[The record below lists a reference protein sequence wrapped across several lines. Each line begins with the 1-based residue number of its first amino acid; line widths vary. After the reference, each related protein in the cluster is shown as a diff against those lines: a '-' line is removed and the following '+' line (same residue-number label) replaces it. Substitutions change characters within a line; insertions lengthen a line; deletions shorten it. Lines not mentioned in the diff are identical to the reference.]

1 MKSILLTFDL
11 EEFDLPKEFNHSIS
25 EDKMYGI
32 SEQGLNNL
40 LQLLN
45 KYNIR
50 STFFT
55 TANFAN
61 YYPEKIK
68 DLSEKHEIASHG
80 YSHSEPLTLENIK
93 KAKEEKELII
103 EKPIRGF
110 RAPRWNLQ
118 NINIVEKAGF
128 NYDSSSHPIYL
139 PGRYFNLNKNRKLHK
154 INNILEIPAST
165 LPPNFS
171 IFWLAFKNLPLT
183 YSKLFTR
190 LNLINLDY
198 TMLVFHPWEFAN
210 LSKIKIPNY
219 IKRKHS
225 KELLK
230 KLEKYIL
237 FCKERKYKFQTIND
251 FLEKINYGNIYK
263 P

>member
-11 EEFDLPKEFNHSIS
+11 EEFDLPREFNQNID
-25 EDKMYGI
+25 EDEMYKI
-32 SEQGLNNL
+32 TKQGLNNL

-45 KYNIR
+45 KYDIK

-61 YYPEKIK
+61 YYPEKIQ

-80 YSHSEPLTLENIK
+80 YSHSYNLTLENIK
-93 KAKEEKELII
+93 KAKEEKEKII
-103 EKPIRGF
+103 NKSINGF

-118 NINIVEKAGF
+118 NTFIVEQAGF

-139 PGRYFNLNKNRKLHK
+139 PGRYFNLNKNRKPHK

-190 LNLINLDY
+190 LNFINSNY

-210 LSKIKIPNY
+210 LSKIKIPRY

-237 FCKERKYKFQTIND
+237 FCERQG
-251 FLEKINYGNIYK
+251 YGFEGVDEYLDK
-263 P
+263 TLV